1 MENNQ
6 IKEIVDKT
14 LEKLKALS
22 NSDCIIGK
30 AIEGS
35 NGEVVIPIC
44 KASVGFV
51 SGGGEYSSSS
61 IKRTK
66 EYPFAGGSSAGCSVT
81 PIGFLII
88 GKAVEFISIEGNDI
102 INKMY
107 NFASKLCDNIKKS

>member
-30 AIEGS
+30 AIEGN

-51 SGGGEYSSSS
+51 SGGGEYSSTS

-81 PIGFLII
+81 PIGFLVV
-88 GKAVEFISIEGNDI
+88 GKTIEFINVGGNDVFDKI
-102 INKMY
+102 Y
-107 NFASKLCDNIKKS
+107 NFAAKWCDNIKKG

>member
-30 AIEGS
+30 AIEGN

-51 SGGGEYSSSS
+51 SGGGEYSSAS

-81 PIGFLII
+81 PIGFLVI
-88 GKAVEFISIEGNDI
+88 GKTIEFINIEASDI
-102 INKMY
+102 VNKIY
-107 NFASKLCDNIKKS
+107 NFATKICDNIKKA